1 MVSHQALEH
10 LHLHRIVH
18 RDVKDRPGG
27 GWGDGVESPGHQKC
41 QAGEKWPEENCSLS
55 LQNMTQTCHVGTL
68 TNFFAKA
75 ENIMLLDDPGKTR
88 RWHIKVGRHVVTWWA
103 VRDFFVSHRF
113 PHL

>member
-41 QAGEKWPEENCSLS
+41 LAGEKELFVPPEYDS
-55 LQNMTQTCHVGTL
+55 NMPCCD
-68 TNFFAKA
+68 
-75 ENIMLLDDPGKTR
+75 LDQLFCKGR
-88 RWHIKVGRHVVTWWA
+88 EHHAVGRSGQDA
-103 VRDFFVSHRF
+103 A
-113 PHL
+113 LAY